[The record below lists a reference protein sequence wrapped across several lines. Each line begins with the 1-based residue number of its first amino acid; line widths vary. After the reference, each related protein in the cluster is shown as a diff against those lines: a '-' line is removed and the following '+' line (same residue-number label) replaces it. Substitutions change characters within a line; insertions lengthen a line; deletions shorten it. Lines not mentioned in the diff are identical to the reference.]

1 MNHISHNSVTTLK
14 DFDRAR
20 QDMLSAFIQLVRE
33 GRSSDDLN
41 EVVDDTSSAMRQLI
55 ALGC

>member
-1 MNHISHNSVTTLK
+1 MNHIPYKSVTTLK

-20 QDMLSAFIQLVRE
+20 QDMLSTFRQLIRD
-33 GRSSDDLN
+33 GRSPDDLN
-41 EVVDDTSSAMRQLI
+41 GVVDDTSSVMRQLI

>member
-1 MNHISHNSVTTLK
+1 MNHIPYNSVTALK

-20 QDMLSAFIQLVRE
+20 QDMLSTFRKLIRE
-33 GRSSDDLN
+33 GRPYDDLKS
-41 EVVDDTSSAMRQLI
+41 VVDDTSFAMHQLI